1 MASQDYTIYDYWRIL
16 KRRKWTI
23 IFTVII
29 VLVSSTYF
37 ISRKKP
43 IYRASA
49 ECEISSIGSGGSG
62 QMYYVWYSG
71 QMLETEKRIVSSRI
85 VLEKTLKNIEQINEN
100 ISPRKKDEAIRNLRS
115 KLVVTSEGNT
125 NILKIQVT
133 SQDAQ
138 EVAPLANSVTQ
149 AYIETS
155 DWRKQET
162 NKEMRTFMSKQLAY
176 VSDTLK
182 SSEEALLNYKRT
194 GSLKKVKEDFTA
206 RLSNLRIQLKDIK
219 SQYTEEHPAVLDLE
233 DRIRQLK
240 ETLSAVSKEALVQS
254 RLEREIAVNEE
265 LYIMLNKKYKEI
277 LMASAG
283 EAPKIRVINPAIL
296 PQRAVKRGAPLNYGM
311 SVIIGLIFGM
321 IIAFF
326 KENLDTSIGTIE
338 ELEEFLKLPVL
349 GVIPYFTADKSSPST
364 IDEIKDKAK
373 RDSKSDLLSRLVMI
387 QSPKSSIAEAYRTL
401 EINVDFSK
409 SDKEDN
415 TLLFT
420 STTMKEGKSITVSNF
435 ALAAANSNKKVL
447 LIEADFRAP
456 VLHTIFGVDKENGLS
471 EILLGKLKVSEAVK
485 GTSDFLIGHLQ
496 REKLKKSAA
505 IDNFHLITS
514 GQLPP
519 QPIQLLKSR
528 EFDKFLKEVK
538 PKYDLIIFDSP
549 PVLPVADATV
559 ISSRVGGVVVVYRVG
574 TVIRGALKR
583 AITQMTKSGANIMG
597 VVLNQI
603 RAAEMKSK
611 DSYYRY
617 YHKYYGRE
625 EKQPTKLQKFI
636 DRFKFFSK

>member
-349 GVIPYFTADKSSPST
+349 GVI
-364 IDEIKDKAK
+364 
-373 RDSKSDLLSRLVMI
+373 L

-435 ALAAANSNKKVL
+435 ALAAANSNKRVL

-559 ISSRVGGVVVVYRVG
+559 ISSRVGGVVMVYRVG

-636 DRFKFFSK
+636 DRFMFFSK